1 MAYGFSTPMLA
12 GMVCDGFVTV
22 AVETVCAGD
31 RTIKVRTFQITDVGR
46 RAVAAN
52 TRATC

>member
-31 RTIKVRTFQITDVGR
+31 RTIKVRTFRITDVGR

-52 TRATC
+52 TRTTC

>member
-22 AVETVCAGD
+22 AVETVCTSD
-31 RTIKVRTFQITDVGR
+31 RMINVRTFRITQVGR
-46 RAVAAN
+46 KAVAAN
-52 TRATC
+52 TRTTC